1 MNIILFFV
9 ILILNLSKIATMRF
23 YVIGQLTKTNYTKV
37 KDNGENWVYIDTNEY
52 GNSDK
57 IKIKVTTYNS
67 FFMEDIMYY
76 GWTNDVLYTIE
87 LNNSKKND
95 SYSASSSFYFDF
107 RTFYFHFTY
116 YYDIPVS
123 SSERYL
129 YVSIPKFSMYADTAI
144 TEIMVVETTGLSGGA
159 IAGIVIGVVAVVT
172 LAIIAFICYRKKRM
186 GNSQDA
192 YKPPTPTYTNNYK
205 PPVVQPTYY

>member
-23 YVIGQLTKTNYTKV
+23 YVIGQLTKTNLTKV
-37 KDNGENWVYIDTNEY
+37 KDNGENCVYIDTNEY

-95 SYSASSSFYFDF
+95 SYSA
-107 RTFYFHFTY
+107 
-116 YYDIPVS
+116 
-123 SSERYL
+123 
-129 YVSIPKFSMYADTAI
+129 
-144 TEIMVVETTGLSGGA
+144 
-159 IAGIVIGVVAVVT
+159 
-172 LAIIAFICYRKKRM
+172 
-186 GNSQDA
+186 
-192 YKPPTPTYTNNYK
+192 
-205 PPVVQPTYY
+205 

>member
-37 KDNGENWVYIDTNEY
+37 KDNGDNCVYIDTNEY

-76 GWTNDVLYTIE
+76 G
-87 LNNSKKND
+87 
-95 SYSASSSFYFDF
+95 
-107 RTFYFHFTY
+107 
-116 YYDIPVS
+116 
-123 SSERYL
+123 
-129 YVSIPKFSMYADTAI
+129 
-144 TEIMVVETTGLSGGA
+144 
-159 IAGIVIGVVAVVT
+159 
-172 LAIIAFICYRKKRM
+172 
-186 GNSQDA
+186 
-192 YKPPTPTYTNNYK
+192 
-205 PPVVQPTYY
+205 